1 MPSAPKSPRA
11 RREIW
16 HPPLYNDREILAV
29 QALARY
35 AQSATVKTDG
45 EEPPPP
51 SALDCKVALDW
62 IINMAAATYDN
73 GFIANDHSGRI
84 AAFMD
89 GRQFVGQQ
97 LVKLMKLKPE
107 LFKKN
112 IRKS

>member
-1 MPSAPKSPRA
+1 MPPTSKSPRA
-11 RREIW
+11 RREVW
-16 HPPLYNDREILAV
+16 HPPLYSDREIRAV
-29 QALARY
+29 QALAQY
-35 AQSATVKTDG
+35 AQSATIKTDDAV
-45 EEPPPP
+45 PPP
-51 SALDCKVALDW
+51 SALDCKLALDW

-73 GFIANDHSGRI
+73 GFVANDPNGRI

-112 IRKS
+112 IREP

>member
-1 MPSAPKSPRA
+1 MPSTPKSPRS

-16 HPPLYNDREILAV
+16 HPPLYDDREIRAV

-35 AQSATVKTDG
+35 AQSAVVTTEG
-45 EEPPPP
+45 NEPPP
-51 SALDCKVALDW
+51 SALECKRVLDW
-62 IINMAAATYDN
+62 IINAAAATYDN
-73 GFIANDHSGRI
+73 GFIANDPSGRI

-107 LFKKN
+107 LFKKSD
-112 IRKS
+112 RQS